1 MKRLPLSIALAA
13 LALGV
18 PAGAAQAGI
27 ITLGNN
33 SLASDCFGF
42 AERRDGRQEALAICS
57 RALQLEP
64 LDAENR
70 AATLVNRG
78 VLRMIHQDL
87 RGAEQDFDAAISLD
101 ASQSDA
107 WLNKAFL
114 RLRTG
119 DGQAALPHL
128 ERAMT
133 LGMRRPALV
142 YFARGIAHEQSGNVQ
157 AAYADLNRARDM
169 EPGWSMPEQ
178 ALARYVV
185 R

>member
-1 MKRLPLSIALAA
+1 MKRLPLSLALAS

-18 PAGAAQAGI
+18 PTGAAQAGI
-27 ITLGNN
+27 VTLGNG

-42 AERRDGRQEALAICS
+42 AERRDGRPEALAICS

-64 LDAENR
+64 LDKRNR

-78 VLRMIHQDL
+78 VLRMIHQDF
-87 RGAEQDFDAAISLD
+87 RAAELDFDAAILLD
-101 ASQSDA
+101 SSQSDA

-119 DGQAALPHL
+119 DGSSALPHL
-128 ERAMT
+128 ERAMK

-157 AAYADLNRARDM
+157 AAFADLNRARDL
-169 EPGWSMPEQ
+169 EPGWSMPAQ
-178 ALARYVV
+178 ALTRYEV